1 MMDKPITDDSVLL
14 SIVIPAYNVE
24 EYIGECLES
33 VIGQDIDNYEIICV
47 EDHSEDRTAEII
59 TQYMQEYPFIRM
71 YQKDQRGL
79 GGCRNLGVSKAR
91 GKYIQFLDSDD
102 VLMPDTLGMLTRH
115 MEDGQLDAVFYSFEN
130 FLHQGST
137 IDDKKLK
144 LNQRYHKG
152 EYDSDA
158 TLSGVELLK
167 EFHANADY
175 IIAAWN
181 CMIRKSYL
189 TDHDITFNP
198 VIIYE
203 DWPFYMELLLKA
215 EKVRCLNDV
224 CIRRRIRKNAI
235 TRNTG
240 RAFHI
245 YSKIISVKEMYQVA
259 LKNQPVWEDCYE
271 AVAGAMHIRAYSLC
285 KDFRLADEETRNK
298 VLSMCSAEDA
308 MFVKSIIIPWSE
320 TRNSELKAKRKCKNL
335 KQKCE
340 ELQKQ
345 LDKTNS
351 EIHQ

>member
-1 MMDKPITDDSVLL
+1 MDKPITDDSVLL

-24 EYIGECLES
+24 EYISECLES

-47 EDHSEDRTAEII
+47 EDHSEDGTAEII

-137 IDDKKLK
+137 IDDEKLR

-152 EYDSDA
+152 DYDSDA
-158 TLSGVELLK
+158 TLSGIELLN
-167 EFHANADY
+167 EFYSNDDY
-175 IIAAWN
+175 VIAAWN

-189 TDHDITFNP
+189 IDNDLTFNP
-198 VIIYE
+198 VIYYE
-203 DWPFYMELLLKA
+203 DWPFYMEMLLKA

-224 CIRRRIRKNAI
+224 CIRRRIRDNAI
-235 TRNTG
+235 TQNTG
-240 RAFHI
+240 SVFHI
-245 YSKIISVKEMYQVA
+245 YSKIVSVKEMYQIV
-259 LKNQPVWEDCYE
+259 LKNQPVWADSDE
-271 AVAGAMHIRAYSLC
+271 AVARAMQIRIYSLC
-285 KDFRLADEETRNK
+285 KDFRLADEDTRDE

-308 MFVKSIIIPWSE
+308 MFVKSIIIPWGE
-320 TRNSELKAKRKCKNL
+320 TKNRELEARRKCIELKEE
-335 KQKCE
+335 CE
-340 ELQKQ
+340 ELQEQ
-345 LDKTNS
+345 HDMIS
-351 EIHQ
+351 GAFQQ